1 MWPEVASRPAVTPPA
16 EPSAGPPGPAS
27 LAGRALALEGLVVY
41 LVFQALTV
49 AFLPALRSARETF
62 YDDVLLGFF
71 GPEKQGLAELLR
83 SGFLPTW
90 LDNQYGG
97 EPFLANLQ
105 HGVLYPGN
113 LPFWLLPTST
123 ALEAVVALH
132 VALAGVAMWAYC
144 RIGLGS
150 GRWGAALAGL
160 AFGFGSVTLQ
170 HIILLNQ
177 FQVIAWMPL
186 VLLFAT
192 WPWSAADCAGSC

>member
-1 MWPEVASRPAVTPPA
+1 MQHEVTSRPSATSPAQPPA
-16 EPSAGPPGPAS
+16 GLAAPDRPSGRS
-27 LAGRALALEGLVVY
+27 LLLEGLVVY
-41 LVFQALTV
+41 LVLQALTA

-62 YDDVLLGFF
+62 FDDVLLGFF
-71 GPEKQGLAELLR
+71 GPEKHGLAALLR

-113 LPFWLLPTST
+113 LPFWVLPTST
-123 ALEAVVALH
+123 ALEVVAALH
-132 VALAGVAMWAYC
+132 IALAGTFMWVFC
-144 RIGLGS
+144 RIALRTG
-150 GRWGAALAGL
+150 WAGAALAGL

-177 FQVIAWMPL
+177 LQVIAW
-186 VLLFAT
+186 T
-192 WPWSAADCAGSC
+192 WSGGGCAMWCCVG